1 MSSGRIISW
10 GMGCCVWR
18 RACHFKNDID
28 MCKGKCNNVCNKKCI
43 GENMRENTYIK
54 IETLYR
60 KYRGYVETK
69 NLLAEGFSNRQIST
83 LVNEGYLQKVCYGHY
98 WLSGKQCKKPFD
110 YKCIEVSLSNPDA
123 VICMN
128 SALYYQGVLSAEPDY
143 LSVATERTDRSMMK
157 MDFMIQRH
165 YFSNRNFN
173 IGIRKQETEF
183 GTYNI
188 YDIERSV
195 CDLNRLEGEKEI
207 EVGIVKNI
215 KENKYLYNRLLKYA
229 EVLQIKRGL

>member
-1 MSSGRIISW
+1 
-10 GMGCCVWR
+10 
-18 RACHFKNDID
+18 
-28 MCKGKCNNVCNKKCI
+28 
-43 GENMRENTYIK
+43 MRENTYIK

-183 GTYNI
+183 GTYNRNLLGGL
-188 YDIERSV
+188 YRENPVKSRNYEAVKSSKKWE
-195 CDLNRLEGEKEI
+195 N
-207 EVGIVKNI
+207 VGNSYII
-215 KENKYLYNRLLKYA
+215 PALLLYRYSY
-229 EVLQIKRGL
+229 I